1 MNNPRGTRPPIS
13 DPKAIDSFIED
24 PYGGSGLGIVHRKL
38 SPQDVF
44 SAPPQRPPREDQR
57 IPRLPFE
64 PVQLPPSAHNNQHS
78 DFRPVSSIYSQPSP
92 NPITTKFARD
102 QYETTST
109 LYTDDEGVSP
119 PSSPEFD
126 GGARQRRQ
134 YQSQDNEVSPI
145 DEMPDV
151 SRLELAPPS
160 GRPGSSSKTSSS
172 NIPTLRREKRRNQ
185 VAAQVSAAASN
196 IVSRKGVGEGSKGRP
211 TVDPRWD
218 PYSGE
223 ITTSDRGKPQAVK
236 PGTFAPPGLR
246 PVHQPTGVVLGNT
259 SSVTGG
265 AKPQT
270 SFSDRVRNLKS
281 KNAVPVERPG
291 WKGATGRV
299 TLVSPVADRYDL
311 PPLSLPRKN
320 DNRIASPQSDTYSG
334 SLTPVTIIPNRDDET
349 NPASAH
355 MSHPGKHSDPAIG
368 SSFNDGRDSP
378 SSVLI
383 SPTIVGKSFALP
395 RTPPKDVSPTT
406 SLKRSDTTT
415 TIERNFREALKD
427 VSIPGNES
435 IDPYVQPPSRFS
447 VTTYAPSEAQT
458 TPRPSTDIWDTP
470 PMPTPPQMYESSQ
483 QSVVNRKR
491 PQIGEPMKPSIS
503 RKAIN
508 PGAPLFISMSS
519 SVASKRSS
527 NSTMKNLPITPAE
540 SQSHDLVTSLQAQ
553 LDDLAHRRINISRSI
568 KQMTE
573 LMPKDSVILTDDV
586 RRKRE
591 REKIKVEAL
600 RTEEADIRREEHDIG
615 LRLHRAWKRR
625 DKDAVYEPTGLWVRR
640 VTG

>member
-1 MNNPRGTRPPIS
+1 
-13 DPKAIDSFIED
+13 
-24 PYGGSGLGIVHRKL
+24 
-38 SPQDVF
+38 
-44 SAPPQRPPREDQR
+44 
-57 IPRLPFE
+57 
-64 PVQLPPSAHNNQHS
+64 
-78 DFRPVSSIYSQPSP
+78 
-92 NPITTKFARD
+92 
-102 QYETTST
+102 
-109 LYTDDEGVSP
+109 
-119 PSSPEFD
+119 
-126 GGARQRRQ
+126 
-134 YQSQDNEVSPI
+134 
-145 DEMPDV
+145 MPDV
-151 SRLELAPPS
+151 SRLELASQS
-160 GRPGSSSKTSSS
+160 GRPDSSSKPSSS
-172 NIPTLRREKRRNQ
+172 NIPVLRREKRRNQ

-196 IVSRKGVGEGSKGRP
+196 IVSRKEIREGSKGRP

-246 PVHQPTGVVLGNT
+246 PVHEPTGVVLGNT
-259 SSVTGG
+259 SSVTSG
-265 AKPQT
+265 KPHT

-281 KNAVPVERPG
+281 KNAIPVERPG

-320 DNRIASPQSDTYSG
+320 DSRIASPQSDTYSG
-334 SLTPVTIIPNRDDET
+334 SLTPVTIIRSGDDET
-349 NPASAH
+349 NPASADL
-355 MSHPGKHSDPAIG
+355 SYSRKNSDPAIG
-368 SSFNDGRDSP
+368 SLFNDGRDSP
-378 SSVLI
+378 SPVLV
-383 SPTIVGKSFALP
+383 SPAIVKKSFAPP
-395 RTPPKDVSPTT
+395 RTPPIDVSPTT

-415 TIERNFREALKD
+415 TIERNFRQALKE
-427 VSIPGNES
+427 VSISGNES
-435 IDPYVQPPSRFS
+435 LDPYVQPPSRFS

-458 TPRPSTDIWDTP
+458 TPRPSTDTWDTP
-470 PMPTPPQMYESSQ
+470 SMPTPPQMYDPPQ
-483 QSVVNRKR
+483 TSVVNRKR
-491 PQIGEPMKPSIS
+491 PQIGEPIKPSIS

-527 NSTMKNLPITPAE
+527 VSTMKNLPITPAE

-553 LDDLAHRRINISRSI
+553 LDDLAHRRMNISRSI

-591 REKIKVEAL
+591 VEKIKVEAL

-625 DKDAVYEPTGLWVRR
+625 DKDAFYEPTGLWVRR